1 MMAPLCLVPISQ
13 DPGRREAPNSDQGGR
28 TSADL
33 ALARPTSTT
42 QRSGQPST
50 RPQFPSSEPG
60 NSQEATGS
68 AAPRPAEAGL
78 AGPSGPQERV
88 PYAPGWA
95 VFEGDSALD
104 NVQVA
109 REVLRVALLPADQA
123 KIRSMN
129 YGEFM
134 DSAICSSIR
143 RLHETETMIHI
154 IQDYRD
160 RARRHQ
166 RGREEAETKF
176 LASEAEQKVLQAKL
190 GAAEDEVRTLV
201 AELEEEKGAHS
212 LTRSEVRA
220 AEARRTEAESSLA
233 IREQEVGEARIKVRD
248 LEIRLLDVQ
257 SLLADRER
265 EIKILERKAAYH
277 EAREKEARE
286 QAQDAVKLFRESEEF
301 RNLMEEEGVNGLIQ
315 GFKDF
320 RNQLRRLL
328 PDFDLSLLQPGAG
341 VENPEAKA
349 EVEVP
354 TSGGTDQEG
363 QAEEGEI
370 VLEVTEAAPKAT
382 VGASAAEEPAVPE
395 VAGPEPFV

>member
-1 MMAPLCLVPISQ
+1 MAPPCPVPISQ
-13 DPGRREAPNSDQGGR
+13 VPGRREAPNSDQGGR

-190 GAAEDEVRTLV
+190 GAAEDKVRTLV

-233 IREQEVGEARIKVRD
+233 IREQEVGEARIK
-248 LEIRLLDVQ
+248 
-257 SLLADRER
+257 
-265 EIKILERKAAYH
+265 
-277 EAREKEARE
+277 
-286 QAQDAVKLFRESEEF
+286 
-301 RNLMEEEGVNGLIQ
+301 

-341 VENPEAKA
+341 VENPEAEA

-370 VLEVTEAAPKAT
+370 VLEVTEAAPKAI

>member
-1 MMAPLCLVPISQ
+1 MALPCPVPISQ
-13 DPGRREAPNSDQGGR
+13 VPGRREAPNSDQGGR
-28 TSADL
+28 TSTDL
-33 ALARPTSTT
+33 ALACPTSTT

-50 RPQFPSSEPG
+50 RPQFSSSEPG

-78 AGPSGPQERV
+78 AGSSGPQERV

-104 NVQVA
+104 NAQVA

-190 GAAEDEVRTLV
+190 GTAEDEVRTLV

-212 LTRSEVRA
+212 LTMSE
-220 AEARRTEAESSLA
+220 
-233 IREQEVGEARIKVRD
+233 
-248 LEIRLLDVQ
+248 
-257 SLLADRER
+257 
-265 EIKILERKAAYH
+265 
-277 EAREKEARE
+277 
-286 QAQDAVKLFRESEEF
+286 
-301 RNLMEEEGVNGLIQ
+301 

-341 VENPEAKA
+341 VENPEAEA

-363 QAEEGEI
+363 RAEGEI
-370 VLEVTEAAPKAT
+370 ALEVTEAAPKAT

-395 VAGPEPFV
+395 VAGPEPLV

>member
-1 MMAPLCLVPISQ
+1 MAPPCPVPISQ
-13 DPGRREAPNSDQGGR
+13 VPDRREAPNSDQGGR

-78 AGPSGPQERV
+78 AGPSGLQERV

-265 EIKILERKAAYH
+265 EIKILER
-277 EAREKEARE
+277 
-286 QAQDAVKLFRESEEF
+286 
-301 RNLMEEEGVNGLIQ
+301 
-315 GFKDF
+315 
-320 RNQLRRLL
+320 
-328 PDFDLSLLQPGAG
+328 SLLQPGAG
-341 VENPEAKA
+341 VEIPEAEA
-349 EVEVP
+349 GVEVP

>member
-1 MMAPLCLVPISQ
+1 MVTKSEVLYARFQKRAAELSGEPTEPRKKAKTSAKTSTTTTVEARASRPVRPEAGRGEGVGSGGATMAPPCPVPISQ
-13 DPGRREAPNSDQGGR
+13 VPGRREAPDSDQGGR

-233 IREQEVGEARIKVRD
+233 IREQEVGEARIK
-248 LEIRLLDVQ
+248 
-257 SLLADRER
+257 
-265 EIKILERKAAYH
+265 
-277 EAREKEARE
+277 
-286 QAQDAVKLFRESEEF
+286 
-301 RNLMEEEGVNGLIQ
+301 
-315 GFKDF
+315 
-320 RNQLRRLL
+320 LRHLL
-328 PDFDLSLLQPGAG
+328 PDFDVNLLKPGAG
-341 VENPEAKA
+341 RAEAEAESPGAEAAVADPEAT
-349 EVEVP
+349 EVAP
-354 TSGGTDQEG
+354 
-363 QAEEGEI
+363 
-370 VLEVTEAAPKAT
+370 EAAPIIAEAI
-382 VGASAAEEPAVPE
+382 VEVSAAEPTTPGTAEAEVVELEPLV
-395 VAGPEPFV
+395 

>member
-1 MMAPLCLVPISQ
+1 MAPPCPVPISQ
-13 DPGRREAPNSDQGGR
+13 VPGRREAPNSDQGGR
-28 TSADL
+28 TSTDL

-78 AGPSGPQERV
+78 AGSSGPQERV

-104 NVQVA
+104 NAQVA

-190 GAAEDEVRTLV
+190 GAAEDEVRTLF

-248 LEIRLLDVQ
+248 LEIHLLD
-257 SLLADRER
+257 
-265 EIKILERKAAYH
+265 
-277 EAREKEARE
+277 
-286 QAQDAVKLFRESEEF
+286 
-301 RNLMEEEGVNGLIQ
+301 

-328 PDFDLSLLQPGAG
+328 PDFDLSLLQPGAR
-341 VENPEAKA
+341 VENPEAEA

-382 VGASAAEEPAVPE
+382 VGASAAVEPAVPE
-395 VAGPEPFV
+395 VAGPEPLV

>member
-1 MMAPLCLVPISQ
+1 MAPPCPVPISQ
-13 DPGRREAPNSDQGGR
+13 VPGRREAPNSDQGGR
-28 TSADL
+28 TSTDL

-78 AGPSGPQERV
+78 AGSSGPQERV

-212 LTRSEVRA
+212 LARFEVRT

-233 IREQEVGEARIKVRD
+233 IREQEVGEARIK
-248 LEIRLLDVQ
+248 
-257 SLLADRER
+257 
-265 EIKILERKAAYH
+265 
-277 EAREKEARE
+277 AREKEARE
-286 QAQDAVKLFRESEEF
+286 QAQDAVKLFCKSEEF

-341 VENPEAKA
+341 VENPEAEA

-395 VAGPEPFV
+395 VAGPEPLV

>member
-1 MMAPLCLVPISQ
+1 
-13 DPGRREAPNSDQGGR
+13 
-28 TSADL
+28 
-33 ALARPTSTT
+33 
-42 QRSGQPST
+42 
-50 RPQFPSSEPG
+50 
-60 NSQEATGS
+60 
-68 AAPRPAEAGL
+68 
-78 AGPSGPQERV
+78 
-88 PYAPGWA
+88 
-95 VFEGDSALD
+95 
-104 NVQVA
+104 
-109 REVLRVALLPADQA
+109 
-123 KIRSMN
+123 MN

-212 LTRSEVRA
+212 LTMSEVRA

-277 EAREKEARE
+277 EAREEARE

-301 RNLMEEEGVNGLIQ
+301 RDLMEEEGVNGLIQ

-341 VENPEAKA
+341 VENPEAEA

-354 TSGGTDQEG
+354 TSGGTDQED

-370 VLEVTEAAPKAT
+370 ALEVTEAAPKAT
-382 VGASAAEEPAVPE
+382 VGASAAEEPTIPE
-395 VAGPEPFV
+395 VAGPGPLV

>member
-1 MMAPLCLVPISQ
+1 MAPPCPVPISQ
-13 DPGRREAPNSDQGGR
+13 VPGRREAPNSDQGGR
-28 TSADL
+28 TSTDL

-50 RPQFPSSEPG
+50 RPQFSSSEPG

-78 AGPSGPQERV
+78 AGSSGPQERV

-233 IREQEVGEARIKVRD
+233 IREQEVGEARIK
-248 LEIRLLDVQ
+248 
-257 SLLADRER
+257 
-265 EIKILERKAAYH
+265 
-277 EAREKEARE
+277 
-286 QAQDAVKLFRESEEF
+286 
-301 RNLMEEEGVNGLIQ
+301 

-341 VENPEAKA
+341 VENPEAEA

-382 VGASAAEEPAVPE
+382 VGASAAVEPSVPE
-395 VAGPEPFV
+395 VAGPEPLV